1 MGTASQGPFL
11 LGLLMLGHT
20 EGFGEHLEKQHLKVL
35 TALSVICFAF
45 MSLPFS
51 LIQNEA
57 ATCKSWQGYLDKESL
72 DLTGTNNIVDGQK
85 EGCGTRTLSSCG
97 ACLQTCQGSTM
108 SQTLPGMR

>member
-1 MGTASQGPFL
+1 MGTASQRPFL
-11 LGLLMLGHT
+11 PGLLMHGHT

-57 ATCKSWQGYLDKESL
+57 AAVKAGK
-72 DLTGTNNIVDGQK
+72 GTWIKN
-85 EGCGTRTLSSCG
+85 
-97 ACLQTCQGSTM
+97 
-108 SQTLPGMR
+108 P